1 MKYTLKA
8 GNTEAT
14 FDTLGA
20 TLVSLKHDN
29 LEYMWQGDPAY
40 WSGQSPVMFPI
51 CGSLR
56 DDTATIGEGKTCT
69 MGRHGIAKA
78 SEFTD
83 TTDTLQGDTLNK
95 KKFTFCSTEETK
107 KQFPYDFKFSIEYTL
122 EEKAITFT
130 YHVENTGSEVMPFF
144 VGGHPGLNCPLLEGE
159 AYTDYQLTFEKP
171 ETADCMYPLES
182 NPKLLDPA
190 NRRRVLDNEDV
201 LKLNQ
206 NLFLNDGLVFDQIK
220 SRSVTYSNP
229 KTGKGVRLNFADFD
243 YLVVWSQ
250 AKPSPFICIEPWMG
264 FSTLGNEDD
273 VFEHKQNVQFCKPGE
288 ERTFSFTLQIL

>member
-1 MKYTLKA
+1 MRTV
-8 GNTEAT
+8 GIVG
-14 FDTLGA
+14 LG
-20 TLVSLKHDN
+20 LI
-29 LEYMWQGDPAY
+29 G
-40 WSGQSPVMFPI
+40 
-51 CGSLR
+51 GS
-56 DDTATIGEGKTCT
+56 
-69 MGRHGIAKA
+69 MAKA
-78 SEFTD
+78 IKEHTD
-83 TTDTLQGDTLNK
+83 VTLYGYNRTRRVTERAMEEGVIHRELTYENAKDLDLLILALMPEVVVPVINGYVPYLK
-95 KKFTFCSTEETK
+95 KGCVIVDCTGIKSGICRELTGPLLK
-107 KQFPYDFKFSIEYTL
+107 KGL
-122 EEKAITFT
+122 
-130 YHVENTGSEVMPFF
+130 FF

-190 NRRRVLDNEDV
+190 NRRRVLNNEDV